1 MLRIEVKSGEN
12 IERALKRYKRKFKST
27 KRMEEIRERKEFT
40 KKSVKR
46 RKTIKK
52 AAYREKFLRKLENE
66 S

>member
-46 RKTIKK
+46 RKIIKK